1 MIKHDKQ
8 LMFVEGG
15 SPLSG
20 TVAASGAKNAA
31 LPILAACILTNGS
44 FQLTNIPNLADIH
57 VMVSMLNELGVNAT
71 FTHNTVQINNASPLR
86 HTAPYHL
93 VTSMRA
99 SFFVAGPLLAKT
111 GRACVPLPGGCAI
124 GTRPIDIHLDGFK
137 KLGATI
143 QIDHGNVSLSAD
155 TLRGADIHLSYP
167 SVGATENILM
177 AACLAE
183 GTSCISNAAQEP
195 EVTDLCHFLNKAGA
209 KISGINSTCLKVEG
223 VSSLKGLDYNIIPD
237 RIEIG
242 TLMLATLMT
251 KGAVHIKHIVA
262 KHLSS
267 LVTVL
272 KQMGAHIKI
281 TQNSL
286 FIEYTKPLSCSDIET
301 HPFPG
306 FPTDMQAQM
315 MALFS
320 VIQGTSSITETVF
333 ENRFQQAQELKRM
346 GADIRILKDHAIIQ
360 GIDQLSSAEVKMSD
374 LRAGAALVN
383 AALVAKGTSKLFN
396 LYHLQR
402 GYECYWEKLN
412 ALGAKIRV
420 N

>member
-1 MIKHDKQ
+1 M
-8 LMFVEGG
+8 
-15 SPLSG
+15 
-20 TVAASGAKNAA
+20 
-31 LPILAACILTNGS
+31 
-44 FQLTNIPNLADIH
+44 
-57 VMVSMLNELGVNAT
+57 
-71 FTHNTVQINNASPLR
+71 
-86 HTAPYHL
+86 
-93 VTSMRA
+93 
-99 SFFVAGPLLAKT
+99 
-111 GRACVPLPGGCAI
+111 PLPGGCAI

-143 QIDHGNVSLSAD
+143 HIDHGNVSLSAN
-155 TLRGADIHLSYP
+155 TLRAANIHLAYP

-183 GTSCISNAAQEP
+183 GTSYISNAAQEP
-195 EVTDLCHFLNKAGA
+195 EVTDLCYFLNKAGA
-209 KISGINSTCLKVEG
+209 KISGINSSCLTIEG
-223 VSSLKGLDYNIIPD
+223 VRSLKGLDYNIIPD

-251 KGAVHIKHIVA
+251 KGSIHIKNVVE

-267 LVTVL
+267 LITVL
-272 KQMGAHIKI
+272 KQMGAAIKLK
-281 TQNSL
+281 QDSL
-286 FIEYTKPLSCSDIET
+286 FIEYKNPLTSNNIET

-320 VIQGTSSITETVF
+320 VINGTSSITETVF

-346 GADIRILKDHAIIQ
+346 GAEIRILKDHAIIQ
-360 GIDQLSSAEVKMSD
+360 GIEQLSSAEVKMSD

-383 AALVAKGTSKLFN
+383 AALVAKGTSTLFN